1 MDRDARGE
9 LAMTDARRPAE
20 PLSPLEAAIA
30 FAVREAERLRRER
43 EAGRRLR
50 LVEPGERTGRSA
62 A

>member
-1 MDRDARGE
+1 
-9 LAMTDARRPAE
+9 MTDARRPAE